1 MNKFFILI
9 VLVFCV
15 NSNICAKKN
24 RLYMVSVSDS
34 ISAILDSSYFELTKC
49 KGVNA
54 GVNIHNLIDYKE
66 TTLVN
71 GLYSFGGMG
80 PHFPKILFVY
90 YNSVLYLLS
99 AKAIS
104 EVMQQLV
111 DVYSILQMKEK
122 DYILYVRYALDFIEE
137 SYDDDF
143 SYYGEKR
150 RAVSIK
156 GTEQSG
162 QSKGLQ

>member
-150 RAVSIK
+150 RAGSIK

>member
-15 NSNICAKKN
+15 NSNICAKK

-150 RAVSIK
+150 RAGS
-156 GTEQSG
+156 E
-162 QSKGLQ
+162 